1 MNVAGAPSF
10 RGRGRGRG
18 GSRAGVQE
26 PHPNSA
32 KAIAL
37 RVKRGH
43 SVDLNAQRM
52 LVTDRGNAWR
62 AFGAVRTELLT
73 NLAPAYDAI
82 NELQRLLVAE
92 RPPMVGEARPTT
104 LTLPA
109 HVQEMLVKGH
119 EAMKSAFECI
129 ICFETLT
136 VETSAVSYCGHNYC
150 RRCLE
155 ILKTRPPE
163 QHKCAQCRT
172 AF

>member
-1 MNVAGAPSF
+1 MSL
-10 RGRGRGRG
+10 
-18 GSRAGVQE
+18 E
-26 PHPNSA
+26 PHLSVDVAVVVVVQVLKHP
-32 KAIAL
+32 IQIL
-37 RVKRGH
+37 QRPLPGH

-62 AFGAVRTELLT
+62 AFGAGRTELLT

-92 RPPMVGEARPTT
+92 RYDNPPPMVEAVARPTT

-109 HVQEMLVKGH
+109 HVQELLVKGH
-119 EAMKSAFECI
+119 EAMKCAFECI

-155 ILKTRPPE
+155 ILKTRPLE

>member
-18 GSRAGVQE
+18 RGGSVQA

-32 KAIAL
+32 KAIAM
-37 RVKRGH
+37 RVRRGV

-82 NELQRLLVAE
+82 NELQRLFVA
-92 RPPMVGEARPTT
+92 PMVGVEALPTT